1 MVRHL
6 STRPAELFGLHDKG
20 RVAPGADADLVFFA
34 PDDTWMLTARSIRA
48 KCGWSAYEGW
58 TMTGRMKRTMR
69 RGHVVWDA
77 DSVAFGSYDGRWIQ

>member
-1 MVRHL
+1 M
-6 STRPAELFGLHDKG
+6 
-20 RVAPGADADLVFFA
+20 FFA

-69 RGHVVWDA
+69 RGQVVWDA